1 MSDKEAKPADG
12 AAPDAGKKKP
22 PTKVI
27 AIVAALMVAE
37 AVGVFAV
44 VSATGK
50 KPESAEA
57 KGVEGHAE
65 VDEEEVE
72 LKLVED
78 KLQNMQTGKVWVW
91 DISIFLKVKKKNE
104 KFVTDQLKA
113 REAEIKE
120 EVARL
125 FSKAQ
130 HSHLKEPGRETIS
143 RQLSALST
151 KIFGNDPEGAPR
163 VERVL
168 IPKCRGFPTE

>member
-1 MSDKEAKPADG
+1 MADKDAKPADG
-12 AAPDAGKKKP
+12 AAPDAAKKKP
-22 PTKVI
+22 PVKII

-44 VSATGK
+44 VSATSK

-57 KGVEGHAE
+57 HGVEGHAS
-65 VDEEEVE
+65 DEDSEVE
-72 LKLVED
+72 LKLVDD

-91 DISIFLKVKKKNE
+91 DISIYLKVKKKNE
-104 KFVTDQLKA
+104 VFVTEQLKK

-130 HSHLKEPGRETIS
+130 HAHLKEPGRETIT
-143 RQLSALST
+143 RQLSALSS